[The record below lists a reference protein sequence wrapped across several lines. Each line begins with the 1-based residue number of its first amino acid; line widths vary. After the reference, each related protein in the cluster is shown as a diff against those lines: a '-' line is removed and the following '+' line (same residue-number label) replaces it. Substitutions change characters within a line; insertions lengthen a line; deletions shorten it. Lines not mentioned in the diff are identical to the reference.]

1 MKKKIGGI
9 GLCMLAWSI
18 LTCAQTITPQ
28 AEQRAKDIV
37 TKMTLQEKIEYISG
51 YTSFSLRAIPLYGQY
66 LKFSLWAILDICFHA

>member
-28 AEQRAKDIV
+28 VEQRAKDIV
-37 TKMTLQEKIEYISG
+37 TKMTLQEKIEYLSCSIV
-51 YTSFSLRAIPLYGQY
+51 RP
-66 LKFSLWAILDICFHA
+66 

>member
-37 TKMTLQEKIEYISG
+37 TKMTLDYSKYVFLVR
-51 YTSFSLRAIPLYGQY
+51 T
-66 LKFSLWAILDICFHA
+66 

>member
-28 AEQRAKDIV
+28 AEQRAREIV
-37 TKMTLQEKIEYISG
+37 SKMSFQVVFPSIGKTKFVKNSG
-51 YTSFSLRAIPLYGQY
+51 KY
-66 LKFSLWAILDICFHA
+66 